1 MKQGAGAD
9 SVRCHRPLVQRSKL
23 QNWQTSVHGP
33 PHVAPSTVQAAFSV
47 AVAHVELPPPPPPPE
62 APPLPAPP
70 PAPPWPVLPAVAVP
84 PVPPWPVLPA
94 VAVPPAPPWPVLPPV
109 AAPPAPPFPAPPPP
123 PSGLPLPLLHAASS
137 AARPTRVR
145 SFCMQPQLA
154 RGIPPSS

>member
-1 MKQGAGAD
+1 MAPPLVTSQYCANPWQRRSVPQLKQGAGAD

-84 PVPPWPVLPA
+84 P
-94 VAVPPAPPWPVLPPV
+94 
-109 AAPPAPPFPAPPPP
+109 
-123 PSGLPLPLLHAASS
+123 
-137 AARPTRVR
+137 
-145 SFCMQPQLA
+145 
-154 RGIPPSS
+154 